1 MRVLQAKTKRPLDL
15 LAVGA
20 GGLVAAASSAFGA
33 TGNVDVWD
41 AATGKLR
48 HTHRGGGRV
57 LSLASHA
64 DGHQVFFT
72 GDDGSVLSLN
82 LDDGDTVLFFEE
94 TLTTREVALGGTEPL
109 LLVAEAGE
117 RAGGLQCWKL
127 ADDTNRQL
135 WESQLQLFTW
145 FSTPVISGD
154 GTRVATSRHSMS
166 RDSAR
171 NTVEVRDA
179 ATGKVTAAIEF
190 GGANPLEDIA
200 FSADGS
206 KVIARSSGRTVKAFD
221 TATGQPAGEFVHPGR
236 PFVTGMA
243 VHPNG
248 TLACSRTNGT
258 VCLWDVD
265 NQKLLRTLDWKL
277 GKLVSVAFAPDGG
290 LGAAGTE
297 DGQVVVWDV
306 DE

>member
-1 MRVLQAKTKRPLDL
+1 MRILQAKAKRPLDL
-15 LAVGA
+15 LAMGA
-20 GGLVAAASSAFGA
+20 GGSVAAASSAFGA

-48 HTHRGGGRV
+48 HTQRGGGHM
-57 LSLASHA
+57 LSLAFHP
-64 DGHQVFFT
+64 DGNQLFFT
-72 GDDGSVLSLN
+72 WTGGGVVAINVAERDAA
-82 LDDGDTVLFFEE
+82 FFSEDSRMP
-94 TLTTREVALGGTEPL
+94 REVALGGTKPL
-109 LLVAEAGE
+109 LLVTESGE
-117 RAGGLQCWKL
+117 RAGGLECWKL
-127 ADDTNRQL
+127 SEAVNEQL
-135 WESQLQLFTW
+135 WEVKREPFTW
-145 FSTPVISGD
+145 FFTPAFSGD
-154 GTRVATSRHSMS
+154 CVRVALSRHKMH
-166 RDSAR
+166 RDNPENA
-171 NTVEVRDA
+171 VEVRDA

-190 GGANPLEDIA
+190 GGANPLEEIA

-206 KVIARSSGRTVKAFD
+206 QVIARSSGRTVNVFD
-221 TATGQPAGEFVHPGR
+221 AATGQPAGELLHPGR

-248 TLACSRTNGT
+248 ALACSRTNGT

-265 NQKLLRTLDWKL
+265 NRKLLRTLDWKL
-277 GKLVSVAFAPDGG
+277 GKLVSVAFAPDGS